1 MKIRN
6 CLRACD
12 SEVLKI
18 YRAEEIAQL
27 IKCLAH
33 SMSPEFNPYHPPKR
47 QVQRICLVLVILGR
61 QRQEDAWDSKASQSN

>member
-6 CLRACD
+6 YLSACN

-27 IKCLAH
+27 IKCLVH

-47 QVQRICLVLVILGR
+47 QVQRHVPGACDLGKAEAGGCLGLKG
-61 QRQEDAWDSKASQSN
+61 